1 MSEQDKK
8 VLFNNLKSAL
18 MGKYTSPFNPI
29 LWVRSSNCDFY
40 VPGIGKDTIYKI
52 IMPGDRFR
60 INKIIEYWKE
70 KSAFRNFKREIVFI
84 YIKNDFKTVL
94 KEDIKN
100 I

>member
-18 MGKYTSPFNPI
+18 MGKYNSPFNPI

-84 YIKNDFKTVL
+84 YIKNDFKTIL
-94 KEDIKN
+94 KEQQVQI
-100 I
+100 

>member
-1 MSEQDKK
+1 MNEQDKK
-8 VLFNNLKSAL
+8 VLYNSLKNSL
-18 MGKYTSPFNPI
+18 MEKYTSPFNPI

-84 YIKNDFKTVL
+84 HMKNDFKTVL
-94 KEDIKN
+94 KETIVQV
-100 I
+100 

>member
-1 MSEQDKK
+1 MSADNKK
-8 VLFNNLKSAL
+8 KLYNELKNKLIS
-18 MGKYTSPFNPI
+18 KYTSPFNPI

-52 IMPGDRFR
+52 ITPGDRFR

-70 KSAFRNFKREIVFI
+70 KSAFRNFKREIVLI
-84 YIKNDFKTVL
+84 YVKSDFATVI

>member
-8 VLFNNLKSAL
+8 VLYNNLKSSL
-18 MGKYTSPFNPI
+18 MGKYSSPFNPI
-29 LWVRSSNCDFY
+29 LWVRGSNCDFY
-40 VPGIGKDTIYKI
+40 VPGIAKDTIYKI

-60 INKIIEYWKE
+60 INKIVQYWKE